1 MNVISWLVIIAIDAS
16 VAPKDND
23 PVSPINTLAGLVLK
37 NKNPSNDPTKIKQKT
52 AISGYKKGYPF
63 G

>member
-52 AISGYKKGYPF
+52 AIS
-63 G
+63 